1 MEFSTMWL
9 YPDKALVRV
18 KGQKGLE
25 KIEQPEGLYTEL
37 LSITKDRVAYKYKA
51 FDEPCRIE
59 VVRSVNGIVF
69 VIRKLMHFVK
79 PMNELGVSESLIS
92 YFMVPKLSGLVI
104 FAGLQ
109 GVGKTTLASSLLVE
123 RINKFGGSAQVIED
137 PPELDLDGIYERG
150 IITQIDVH
158 EINYSSVRHNE
169 ELGYYAS
176 RALRAD
182 TDIVYIGEIL
192 RSSEAKEVVTH
203 SGNGALVITTIHS
216 GDISLALERLINLA
230 GEDSE
235 LMLSNTITAVIYLS
249 KRDLNGKLYMPAYD
263 VLFFDNQARLALRE
277 KNFNQLNNISKSQ
290 MAKILMGGK

>member
-1 MEFSTMWL
+1 MDYDERLIYCGFNWL
-9 YPDKALVRV
+9 R
-18 KGQKGLE
+18 GQDSNLR
-25 KIEQPEGLYTEL
+25 P
-37 LSITKDRVAYKYKA
+37 
-51 FDEPCRIE
+51 
-59 VVRSVNGIVF
+59 
-69 VIRKLMHFVK
+69 
-79 PMNELGVSESLIS
+79 
-92 YFMVPKLSGLVI
+92 
-104 FAGLQ
+104 
-109 GVGKTTLASSLLVE
+109 
-123 RINKFGGSAQVIED
+123 
-137 PPELDLDGIYERG
+137 
-150 IITQIDVH
+150 
-158 EINYSSVRHNE
+158 
-169 ELGYYAS
+169 LGYYAS

-235 LMLSNTITAVIYLS
+235 FMLSNTITAVIYLS